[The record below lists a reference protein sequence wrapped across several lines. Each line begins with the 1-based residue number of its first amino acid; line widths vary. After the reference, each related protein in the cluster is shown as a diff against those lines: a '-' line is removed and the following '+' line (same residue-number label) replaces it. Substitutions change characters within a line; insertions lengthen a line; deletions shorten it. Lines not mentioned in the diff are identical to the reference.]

1 MSVTHMYI
9 VIYIYIYIY
18 KYMLLQNYVSVTA
31 IRSLL
36 QVKGKAK
43 AAPPKKAMKAMKTKS
58 TQDP

>member
-1 MSVTHMYI
+1 MYI
-9 VIYIYIYIY
+9 VIYIYIY